1 MPKPTDTKY
10 PHKKTAVKI
19 LLLLLFCVPALC
31 GFAKENLF
39 VIAGSDF
46 QAKTHEA
53 SAKNVAGILKKIREY
68 KTFDTERI
76 LFCGDYTVQL
86 RNLPKDSEDGISAL
100 KQTLFSAQLG
110 IAPEE
115 LVLVQGNHDPAGT
128 REIASGGAHDPAHNR
143 YGVFVINEDDFM
155 WMQGRRATDGN
166 ADISDDEAA
175 VAKTAAKLDAYLKTK
190 YESDFRAPV
199 FVLSHLPL
207 HYSMRTYN
215 DGDGCF
221 AKFIFDVLN
230 RYGKLGMKLIF
241 LYGHNHSN
249 GWDNY
254 LGGASVFLSPGE
266 KIPVAVPA
274 DRKTCTRETLAFTYL
289 NAGYT
294 GYYSTTDPGDGA
306 DRTLSMT
313 VFEIAPDGGVEI
325 RRFSREG
332 ICPLKA
338 PGVPNTRGNN
348 QEQKLNLYGLAP
360 GF

>member
-1 MPKPTDTKY
+1 MPAKGFP
-10 PHKKTAVKI
+10 VKF
-19 LLLLLFCVPALC
+19 LLFLLCYVPVLC

-39 VIAGSDF
+39 IIAGSDF

-53 SAKNVAGILKKIREY
+53 SAKNVAGILKKIRSH
-68 KTFDTERI
+68 KAFDAERV

-86 RNLPKDSEDGISAL
+86 RNLPEDSENGISAL

-115 LVLVQGNHDPAGT
+115 IVLVQGNHDPAGT
-128 REIASGGAHDPAHNR
+128 LGISPSGAHDPEHNR

-155 WMQGRRATDGN
+155 WMQGRRTTDGN

-190 YESDFRAPV
+190 YTSGFRAPV

-274 DRKTCTRETLAFTYL
+274 DRKACTQETLAFTYM

-294 GYYSTTDPGDGA
+294 GYYSTTNPNDGA

-313 VFEIAPDGGVEI
+313 VFEIAPGGEVKI
-325 RRFSREG
+325 CRFSREG

-338 PGVPNTRGNN
+338 PGVPNTRGDN
-348 QEQKLNLYGLAP
+348 QEQKLNLY
-360 GF
+360 